1 MKGFIN
7 DNILLFN
14 KTAVELYNNVA
25 KNQPI
30 YDYHCHLSAKE
41 IYEDKVYPSITDL
54 WIEEDDNGHAF
65 GDHYKWRLMR
75 ANGVSEKY
83 ITGDGDKKEKFIRW
97 ADTLSYAFNN
107 PLFVWSHLELKRY
120 FDIDEVLTKDNA
132 SRIYDEIQKKMPYRS
147 TRTLIKMSNVDTII
161 TTDDP
166 CSNLEYHDKLN
177 SDATFETKIYPSFR
191 PDSLVDIDKSD
202 FIDNVKLLEKTTSI
216 EIVDLRSFLEAI
228 DSRVDFFNSKGCYIA
243 DHGVLDLVYEDVTC
257 EEANSI
263 LQKALSCKETTRKE
277 RNMFQTYMLVHL
289 GKKYKELS
297 WAQQY
302 HLQALR
308 NINKDMFDKLG
319 KDTGFDAMDDKNIVE
334 HVGKLLSKLN
344 EDDNLPKTIIYS
356 LNPKDYEA
364 LLATCYCFQ
373 KDYAPSKIQFG
384 AAWWFL
390 DHRDGMERQFKA
402 LSNFGLFGH
411 FIGMLTDSRSFLSYA
426 RHEYFRRVLCSY
438 VGDIV
443 EKGEFPNDKELLE
456 NMIKNICYGN
466 AKKYFNR

>member
-120 FDIDEVLTKDNA
+120 FDIDEVLNKDNA
-132 SRIYDEIQKKMPYRS
+132 SRIYNEIQKKMPYRS
-147 TRTLIKMSNVDTII
+147 ARTLIKMSNVDTII

-177 SDATFETKIYPSFR
+177 SDPTFETKIYPSFR

-216 EIVDLRSFLEAI
+216 KIVDLKSFLEAI

-243 DHGVLDLVYEDVTC
+243 DP
-257 EEANSI
+257 
-263 LQKALSCKETTRKE
+263 TRKE
-277 RNMFQTYMLVHL
+277 RNMFQTYMLIHL

-344 EDDNLPKTIIYS
+344 ENDNLPKTIIYS

-390 DHRDGMERQFKA
+390 DHRDGMERQGGVIQA
-402 LSNFGLFGH
+402 
-411 FIGMLTDSRSFLSYA
+411 
-426 RHEYFRRVLCSY
+426 EQ
-438 VGDIV
+438 
-443 EKGEFPNDKELLE
+443 
-456 NMIKNICYGN
+456 
-466 AKKYFNR
+466 